1 MILANSEAIY
11 LQELELA
18 KIIAD
23 KYTWLRQQD
32 SPFQPSKEIVV
43 FTLQHLRKNTDEVLV
58 YVVSCL

>member
-23 KYTWLRQQD
+23 EYTLWMQRD
-32 SPFQPSKEIVV
+32 SPFQPGKEIVEA
-43 FTLQHLRKNTDEVLV
+43 LRFNIWERTQMKCW
-58 YVVSCL
+58 YM